1 MIIAN
6 TLNTI
11 LPQALLFFSI
21 SCFILGI
28 KKQTKAYSASD
39 GNRLSILGM
48 FLALVLCFLDNRPIF
63 FTINVQLLLIAL
75 ALGGLIGF
83 ITSKKIAMTRM
94 PELVAIFNGFGGLS
108 SMLVGL
114 ILAFYQQESPLALIS
129 LTTGIFIGGLT
140 FTGSLIAWLK
150 LAEILKFNLNSL
162 IIKWLN
168 IILLVIAISLIAI
181 PLFSPLQLEAAI
193 ALCLISAILGCL
205 FVLPIGGG
213 DMPVVIALLNSFS
226 GLAASAAGFA
236 IAQPILIV
244 AGTLVGASG
253 LILTI
258 IMCKAMNRSLVAV
271 LFSQFGSSSSSKSAT
286 GNITE
291 LSIDDSFY
299 TLEAAQSI
307 VIVPGYGL
315 AVAQAQHALKELV
328 NALSKQGADIKFGVH
343 PVAGRMPGHMNVLL
357 AEANV
362 DYDLLYELEATNEAL
377 ETADICIVVGAND
390 VVNPD
395 ALDNP
400 SSPIYGMP
408 IINAHKAK
416 TVFVL
421 KRSMKAGFAGIE
433 NPLFFKENTRMIF
446 GDAKATLQ
454 GILKA
459 FQIPT

>member
-1 MIIAN
+1 MILE
-6 TLNTI
+6 TLFSI
-11 LPQALLFFSI
+11 LPYSLLFSSI
-21 SCFILGI
+21 TCFILGL
-28 KKQTKAYSASD
+28 KKQTKAHSASL
-39 GNRLSILGM
+39 GNKLSILAM
-48 FLALVLCFLDNRPIF
+48 LFALGLCFLENTPKHF
-63 FTINVQLLLIAL
+63 SINVNLLILALLLGSVI
-75 ALGGLIGF
+75 GL

-94 PELVAIFNGFGGLS
+94 PELVALFNGFGGLS

-114 ILAFYQQESPLALIS
+114 ILAFYQQVSPLALIS
-129 LTTGIFIGGLT
+129 LTTGIFIGALT
-140 FTGSLIAWLK
+140 FTGSIIAWLK
-150 LAEILKFNLNSL
+150 LSEIIKKNLNFKL
-162 IIKWLN
+162 IKWLN
-168 IILLVIAISLIAI
+168 MSLLISAIALIVA
-181 PLFSPLQLEAAI
+181 PLFYPVQLEAALF
-193 ALCLISAILGCL
+193 LCLLSAILGCF

-236 IAQPILIV
+236 MGQPILIV

-258 IMCKAMNRSLVAV
+258 IMCKAMNRRLSAV
-271 LFSQFGSSSSSKSAT
+271 LFSQFGSSSSNEGSQ

-291 LSIDDSFY
+291 LSIEDSFY
-299 TLEAAQSI
+299 SLEAAQSI

-328 NALSKQGADIKFGVH
+328 SALSKQGADIKFGVH

-357 AEANV
+357 AEAQV
-362 DYDLLYELEATNEAL
+362 DYEQLFELEETNEAL
-377 ETADICIVVGAND
+377 STADICIVVGAND

-395 ALDNP
+395 ALENK

-408 IINAHKAK
+408 IIEAHKAK

-454 GILKA
+454 GMLKA
-459 FQIPT
+459 CQVAA